1 MDLLCSLSI
10 LAALALLA
18 LTYGARVAFRGRAR
32 SARVDRE
39 GKSALLGKGAMEMMY
54 WTVTPLGA
62 GLARLGVSAN
72 AVTWASLAVAVAA
85 GVALGAGHFG
95 LGAVLALVSAAGDAL
110 DGFVARATGTAS
122 DAGEVLDA
130 AVDRYVELAFLGG
143 VAVALRGSV
152 PALVLTMLAIAASF
166 MVSYSTAKAEAL
178 QIEPPRGSMRR
189 TERAVVLVT
198 GAGLTPLFA
207 LLPFVRARATS
218 DEAWSH
224 APMIAALAIVAVV
237 GNTSAVRRLAS
248 IAASVRKRE
257 EAARAALAGA
267 PPGPARGGAPRV
279 LGASASASVSVSV
292 SVDEPAAARSAG
304 R

>member
-1 MDLLCSLSI
+1 MDVLCSLSI
-10 LAALALLA
+10 VAALALLA
-18 LTYGARVAFRGRAR
+18 LTYGARVALHGRAR

-39 GKSALLGKGAMEMMY
+39 GKSALLGKSAMEMMY
-54 WTVTPLGA
+54 WTVAPLGA

-95 LGAVLALVSAAGDAL
+95 LGALLALVSAAGDAI

-152 PALVLTMLAIAASF
+152 PSLVLTMLAIAASF

-207 LLPFVRARATS
+207 LLPLARATGE
-218 DEAWSH
+218 EAWSH

-237 GNTSAVRRLAS
+237 GNASAARRLAS
-248 IAASVRKRE
+248 IAASVRLRE
-257 EAARAALAGA
+257 AAARAAVTGA
-267 PPGPARGGAPRV
+267 SPGPARSGAPLV
-279 LGASASASVSVSV
+279 LGAPASVSVSGSV
-292 SVDEPAAARSAG
+292 SGSEPAAARSAG